1 MAEDRRSYEQ
11 RAEII
16 AKKLLSKIYA
26 LESKA
31 LEAKMDAVQNQ
42 DKLEKQVQELASQRE
57 DLEKKYN
64 DMINATD
71 EDWQSVSQDFETVI
85 NNINSDKQYFYERAQ
100 GWLNDMSTRISDLE
114 EKARHSSQE
123 IRESVQQQV
132 SGLREQ
138 REKLQKNLVDMQQE
152 SGERWKSFRDGLDEG
167 LNSMRTSINKVYKY
181 FNRPKEDSSSES

>member
-31 LEAKMDAVQNQ
+31 LEAKMDAIQNQ

-57 DLEKKYN
+57 DLEKKYY
-64 DMINATD
+64 DMVNATD
-71 EDWQSVSQDFETVI
+71 DDWQNVSQDFETVI

-138 REKLQKNLVDMQQE
+138 RERLQKNLVDMQQE
-152 SGERWKSFRDGLDEG
+152 SGERWKSFRDSLDEG
-167 LNSMRTSINKVYKY
+167 LDSMKTSINKVYKY
-181 FNRPKEDSSSES
+181 FNRPKEDTSSES

>member
-1 MAEDRRSYEQ
+1 
-11 RAEII
+11 
-16 AKKLLSKIYA
+16 
-26 LESKA
+26 
-31 LEAKMDAVQNQ
+31 MDAIQNQ

-57 DLEKKYN
+57 DLEKKYY
-64 DMINATD
+64 DMVNATD
-71 EDWQSVSQDFETVI
+71 DDWQNVSQDFETVI

-138 REKLQKNLVDMQQE
+138 RERLQKNLVDMQQE
-152 SGERWKSFRDGLDEG
+152 SGERWKSFRDSLDEG
-167 LNSMRTSINKVYKY
+167 LDSMKTSINKVYKY
-181 FNRPKEDSSSES
+181 FNRPKEDTSSES

>member
-1 MAEDRRSYEQ
+1 
-11 RAEII
+11 
-16 AKKLLSKIYA
+16 
-26 LESKA
+26 
-31 LEAKMDAVQNQ
+31 MDAVQNQ
-42 DKLEKQVQELASQRE
+42 DKLEKQVQQLASQRE

-71 EDWQSVSQDFETVI
+71 EDWQGVSQDFETVI

-181 FNRPKEDSSSES
+181 FNRPKEDSSPES

>member
-42 DKLEKQVQELASQRE
+42 DKLEKQVQQLASQRE

-71 EDWQSVSQDFETVI
+71 EDWQGVSQDFETVI

-181 FNRPKEDSSSES
+181 FNRPKEDSSPES